1 MIEKTIKAIKP
12 QLESAYTHFEEE
24 LAALRTGR
32 ANPSLVEGISA
43 DCYGTKT
50 PLKQIANI
58 HAPDA
63 RSIVIQPWDKGN
75 LQAIEKAIS
84 ESELGLTCQSD
95 GEAIRVNL
103 PDLTEERRK
112 ELTKVLN
119 QKIEEAKISVRNA
132 REEAWEKIQEAE
144 KNKEISED
152 EMYRGKDEL
161 QKAVDEYNKKIYEKG
176 KQKETE
182 IMQV

>member
-1 MIEKTIKAIKP
+1 MVDKTIKEIKP
-12 QLESAYTHFEEE
+12 QLESALVHFEEG
-24 LAALRTGR
+24 LGALRTGR
-32 ANPSLVEGISA
+32 ANPGLVEGVSV

-50 PLKQIANI
+50 PLKQIANV

-63 RSIVIQPWDKGN
+63 RSIVVQPWDKSN
-75 LQAIEKAIS
+75 LKAIEKAIS
-84 ESELGLTCQSD
+84 ESELGLTCQND

-119 QKIEEAKISVRNA
+119 QKIEEAKVSIRNT
-132 REEAWEKIQEAE
+132 REEAWAKVQEAE

-152 EMYRGKDEL
+152 EMYRGKDDL
-161 QKAVDEYNKKIYEKG
+161 QKAVDEYNKKVDEKG
-176 KQKETE
+176 KQKEAE

>member
-1 MIEKTIKAIKP
+1 MVDKIIKEIKP
-12 QLESAYTHFEEE
+12 QLESALAHFEEG
-24 LAALRTGR
+24 LNALRTGR
-32 ANPSLVEGISA
+32 ANPSLVEGVSV

-50 PLKQIANI
+50 PLKQIANV

-63 RSIVIQPWDKGN
+63 RSIVVQPWDKNN
-75 LQAIEKAIS
+75 LKAIEKAIS
-84 ESELGLTCQSD
+84 ESELGLTCQND
-95 GEAIRVNL
+95 GETIRVNL

-119 QKIEEAKISVRNA
+119 QKIEGAKISVRNA

-152 EMYRGKDEL
+152 EMYRGKDDL
-161 QKAVDEYNKKIYEKG
+161 QKAVDEYNKKVDEKG
-176 KQKETE
+176 KQKKAE

>member
-1 MIEKTIKAIKP
+1 MIDKIIKEIKP
-12 QLESAYTHFEEE
+12 RLESALAHFEEG
-24 LAALRTGR
+24 LGALRTGR
-32 ANPSLVEGISA
+32 ANPSLVEGVSV

-50 PLKQIANI
+50 PLKQIANV

-63 RSIVIQPWDKGN
+63 RSIVVQPWDKNN
-75 LQAIEKAIS
+75 LKAIEKAIS
-84 ESELGLTCQSD
+84 ESELGLTCQND
-95 GEAIRVNL
+95 GETIRVNL

-119 QKIEEAKISVRNA
+119 QKIEGAKISIRNA

-152 EMYRGKDEL
+152 EMYRGKDDL
-161 QKAVDEYNKKIYEKG
+161 QKAVDEYNKKVDEKG
-176 KQKETE
+176 KQKKAE